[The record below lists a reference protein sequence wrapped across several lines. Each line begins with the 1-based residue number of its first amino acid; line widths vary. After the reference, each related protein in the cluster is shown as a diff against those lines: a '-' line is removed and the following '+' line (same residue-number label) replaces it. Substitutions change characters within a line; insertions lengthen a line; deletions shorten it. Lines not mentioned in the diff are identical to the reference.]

1 MSDVTSTVS
10 PVGTHLIPA
19 SAQRPG
25 DDPIFALN
33 AEATRRAKAGEDVL
47 NATLGALIEDD
58 GQLAVMPS
66 VFEAMARIPPRQAAS
81 YAPISGPPTFL
92 NALLDDLYG
101 GSSLRQQSVAIGT
114 PGGTGALYSAI
125 VNFLEP
131 GQKLLTT
138 SFYWSPYAILADHA
152 RRGVATFRMFA
163 VDGSLDLESLER
175 EVAALMAAQG
185 RVLLVLN
192 TPCHNP
198 TGFSL
203 DADEWTAL
211 EGILIAA
218 QRRGNVTL
226 LLDLAY
232 EKFARPDSPAW
243 RPHVERLTE
252 SGVPVL
258 VAWTASKAFTQYGG
272 RIGALVATHPDSKE
286 RERYKNALGYSC
298 RGTWSNCNHLGML
311 AVGNVLTDAGLRE
324 KSMHEREAL
333 RDLLDRRVV
342 AFNREAGRASLLYP
356 RYEGGFFV
364 CVFCDDS
371 AAVVRHA
378 QARGVFVVPLPG
390 AVRVALC
397 STPQSQ
403 VPRLVDALA
412 AAGASR

>member
-1 MSDVTSTVS
+1 MSPATS
-10 PVGTHLIPA
+10 PATHLIPA
-19 SAQRPG
+19 SAARPG

-33 AEATRRAKAGEDVL
+33 AEATRRAQGGEDVL

-58 GQLAVMPS
+58 GQLAVMAS
-66 VFEAMARIPPRQAAS
+66 VFEAMGRIPPRLAAS
-81 YAPISGPPTFL
+81 YAPISGPTKYL
-92 NALLDDLYG
+92 NAILDDLYS
-101 GSSLRQQSVAIGT
+101 GSPLRDSAVAVGT

-138 SFYWSPYAILADHA
+138 SFYWSPYAILSDHA

-163 VDGSLDLESLER
+163 ADGSFDLDSLQR
-175 EVAALMAAQG
+175 ELAALMRTQG
-185 RVLLVLN
+185 RALVVLN

-203 DADEWTAL
+203 DEDEWSAL
-211 EGILIAA
+211 VAILLEAEKA
-218 QRRGNVTL
+218 GPVTL

-243 RPHVERLTE
+243 RPHVERLV
-252 SGVPVL
+252 SGGVPVL

-272 RIGALVATHPDSKE
+272 RIGALVAAHGDPKE

-298 RGTWSNCNHLGML
+298 RGTWSNCNHLGMQ
-311 AVGNVLTDAGLRE
+311 AVGTLLTDAALRQ
-324 KSMHEREAL
+324 KSLAEREAL

-342 AFNREAGRASLLYP
+342 AFNREAARAGLAYP

-364 CVFCDDS
+364 CVFCRDS
-371 AAVVRHA
+371 AEVVRA
-378 QARGVFVVPLPG
+378 TQARGVFVVPLPG

-397 STPQSQ
+397 STPEAQ

-412 AAGASR
+412 AAGAAG

>member
-1 MSDVTSTVS
+1 MSPATS
-10 PVGTHLIPA
+10 PATHLIPA
-19 SAQRPG
+19 SAARPG

-33 AEATRRAKAGEDVL
+33 AEATRRAQGGEDVL

-58 GQLAVMPS
+58 GQLAVMAS
-66 VFEAMARIPPRQAAS
+66 VFEAMGRIPPRLAAS
-81 YAPISGPPTFL
+81 YAPISGPTKYL
-92 NALLDDLYG
+92 NAILDDLYA
-101 GSSLRQQSVAIGT
+101 GSPLRDSAVAVGT

-152 RRGVATFRMFA
+152 RRDVATFRMFA
-163 VDGSLDLESLER
+163 GDGSFDLDSLQSEL
-175 EVAALMAAQG
+175 AALMRAQG
-185 RVLLVLN
+185 RALVVLN

-203 DADEWTAL
+203 DEDEWSAL
-211 EGILIAA
+211 VAILLEAEKA
-218 QRRGNVTL
+218 GPVTL

-243 RPHVERLTE
+243 RPHVERLVNG
-252 SGVPVL
+252 GVPVL

-272 RIGALVATHPDSKE
+272 RIGALVAAHGDAKE

-298 RGTWSNCNHLGML
+298 RGTWSNCNHLGMQ
-311 AVGNVLTDAGLRE
+311 AVGTLLTDGALRQ
-324 KSMHEREAL
+324 KSLAEREAL

-342 AFNREAGRASLLYP
+342 AFNREAARAGLAYP

-364 CVFCDDS
+364 CVFCRDS
-371 AAVVRHA
+371 AEVVRA
-378 QARGVFVVPLPG
+378 TQARGVFVVPLPG

-397 STPQSQ
+397 STPEAQ

-412 AAGASR
+412 AAGAAG